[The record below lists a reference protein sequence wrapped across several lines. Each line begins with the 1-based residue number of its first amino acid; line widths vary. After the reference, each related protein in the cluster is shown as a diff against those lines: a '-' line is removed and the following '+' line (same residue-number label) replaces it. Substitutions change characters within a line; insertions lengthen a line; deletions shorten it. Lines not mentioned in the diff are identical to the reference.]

1 MAWTWRYFGP
11 EGDELGQGLP
21 SESFTSRGDAES
33 WLGENWQELADGGV
47 GRVALMDE
55 GREVYA
61 MSLEPAE

>member
-11 EGDELGQGLP
+11 DGDELEQDLP

-33 WLGENWQELADGGV
+33 WLGELARAADGGV
-47 GRVALMDE
+47 GRVALMEED
-55 GREVYA
+55 RKVYA